1 MNKYENIDEVAAAFR
16 KLPGVVSVEVKEE
29 TVRMV
34 VTVVRSREDRNTV
47 YDKESEILE
56 ESGGGTE
63 YRFRVEVDPQV
74 TFTPDDFKRKGPLID
89 RITTDPQNHDRKIVT
104 KPESHDRKIDPEDV
118 AKALGADV

>member
-1 MNKYENIDEVAAAFR
+1 
-16 KLPGVVSVEVKEE
+16 
-29 TVRMV
+29 MV